1 MVNDYNILLPD
12 FYSSDVISGLKE
24 GVAVMYHPSSYPYQA
39 IGPVWL
45 LWQPKLKIL
54 QFVKLWVWSHPST
67 NDEIYRVLLSLAPS
81 TEPVDKENPLSDSTH
96 SLTITL
102 LKDQLIRFRLIGLQ
116 SLPALLSIL
125 YPPDS
130 NQYSQTEP
138 HIDPEGL
145 YHLKSLSKWTELSKT
160 SQHRQ
165 WWLNDIMPDH
175 AHQLSQE
182 YDIIKESCDQFPIGS
197 IVTMVTRD
205 PRLYIPEKKTNLGC
219 PPPKETEQTPPTKLL
234 NLLGDIEEESSD
246 QEEMKENAESA
257 DEDKPEETTDQIDT
271 EENVEL
277 ANEDEIDKD
286 ALLIASVLSK
296 PLSFP
301 TSVVNSPLWNPVIRK
316 SVSDSKL
323 PDHVINEVRGK
334 FFLKPDQTDLGAET
348 CHVPVMLIKRSYPS
362 KPHPLIKH
370 TFTGWDIVLP
380 RNWAMAFWISL
391 IYQGCR
397 PCGLQELVN
406 CCNIECLEPN
416 FPSEYPDTLA
426 GQGAGKDERTNR
438 EERYA
443 RYPPDKR
450 PNFGKLKVPT
460 PFHVEWEE
468 LVNNCKRMRFENGSC
483 SEIML
488 LEEPLLPDSL
498 SKKPRLDLE
507 SAQSDVV
514 TMVTVDQPPQMD
526 MGSSSPYY
534 VLRSSKALE
543 QLSQFHNDLFKTR
556 AKPHPPEEANSTYFN
571 LVTKYGIDKILQEHD
586 KSLVTL
592 TLEIATHGTLTSHST
607 LSMPLPEDLVSYM
620 SDKRYLG
627 PVESLAPRG
636 VTFVEGG
643 VVYIGVYQMT
653 RKEMKELKKER
664 QRVSRKTK
672 KEKVTKDSKMESG
685 MSMNL

>member
-1 MVNDYNILLPD
+1 
-12 FYSSDVISGLKE
+12 
-24 GVAVMYHPSSYPYQA
+24 MYHPLSYPYQA

-45 LWQPKLKIL
+45 LWQPKLETSHI
-54 QFVKLWVWSHPST
+54 VKLWVWSHPST
-67 NDEIYRVLLSLAPS
+67 KDEMHQVLLSLAP
-81 TEPVDKENPLSDSTH
+81 TTKPVDKENYLADSTH

-102 LKDQLIRFRLIGLQ
+102 LKDQLMRFRLIGPQ

-125 YPPDS
+125 HPPDS
-130 NQYSQTEP
+130 NQYSRTEP

-145 YHLKSLSKWTELSKT
+145 RHLKSLSKWTELSET

-165 WWLNDIMPDH
+165 WWLKDILPDH
-175 AHQLSQE
+175 THQLSQE
-182 YDIIKESCDQFPIGS
+182 YDIIKESYDQFPIGS
-197 IVTMVTRD
+197 IVAMVTRD
-205 PRLYIPEKKTNLGC
+205 PRLYIPEKKNSLGC
-219 PPPKETEQTPPTKLL
+219 PPPKETKYTPPTQLL
-234 NLLGDIEEESSD
+234 SLLEDIEDEPQENNG
-246 QEEMKENAESA
+246 QEEIKENTELA
-257 DEDKPEETTDQIDT
+257 DEDKPEETTDQKDK
-271 EENVEL
+271 EENAEL
-277 ANEDEIDKD
+277 ADEDEVDKD
-286 ALLIASVLSK
+286 ALLVASVLSR
-296 PLSFP
+296 PLPFP
-301 TSVVNSPLWNPVIRK
+301 TSVMNSPLWNPVIREHA
-316 SVSDSKL
+316 SDSKL

-334 FFLKPDQTDLGAET
+334 FFLKPDETDLGEET
-348 CHVPVMLIKRSYPS
+348 CHIPVMLIKRSYPN
-362 KPHPLIKH
+362 KPHLLIKH
-370 TFTGWDIVLP
+370 TFTGWDIILP
-380 RNWAMAFWISL
+380 RNWGMAFWISL

-426 GQGAGKDERTNR
+426 GQDAGRKERADG

-460 PFHVEWEE
+460 PFHAEWAE
-468 LVNNCKRMRFENGSC
+468 LVNNCKTMWSENGSC
-483 SEIML
+483 SENML

-514 TMVTVDQPPQMD
+514 TMVTADRPPQM
-526 MGSSSPYY
+526 GVCNSSPYY
-534 VLRSSKALE
+534 VLRCSKAHE
-543 QLSQFHNDLFKTR
+543 RLSQFHNDLFKTK
-556 AKPHPPEEANSTYFN
+556 AKPPPPEQANSTYSN
-571 LVTKYGIDKILQEHD
+571 LVTKYGIDTLLQEHGNA
-586 KSLVTL
+586 LITV
-592 TLEIATHGTLTSHST
+592 TLEIASHGTLTSHST
-607 LSMPLPEDLVSYM
+607 LSMPFPEDLASYK

-672 KEKVTKDSKMESG
+672 KEKLTEDSKMESG
-685 MSMNL
+685 MSLNL